1 MNRNWDE
8 ETIRQLFHELRCEDQ
23 CHTPQFGEV
32 LTAARNRN
40 TSSITLTWSIR
51 FAGAA
56 ALCVLV
62 LLTIRLSIPITNP
75 KEQSVPERGP
85 SSLAPSDTTSEVVRN
100 LTEPPKAQ
108 RHPTIRRQSRPRQFS
123 RSLTVAM
130 KSLSSWQSPT
140 AALLP
145 TPQDEI
151 LNKLPRLGES
161 LRTIKSFSP
170 DQFN

>member
-8 ETIRQLFHELRCEDQ
+8 ETIRQLFHELRCQDQ
-23 CHTPQFGEV
+23 CNTPQFGEV

-40 TSSITLTWSIR
+40 TSSIILTWSIR

-62 LLTIRLSIPITNP
+62 LLTIRLSIPVTKP
-75 KEQSVPERGP
+75 QEQSGPDSGP
-85 SSLAPSDTTSEVVRN
+85 SSLAASDTTSEVVRN

-108 RHPTIRRQSRPRQFS
+108 RHPTIRRQTRPRQFPS
-123 RSLTVAM
+123 SLAIAM

-140 AALLP
+140 AALLQ

-151 LNKLPRLGES
+151 LNTLPRLGES
-161 LRTIKSFSP
+161 LRTVKTFSP
-170 DQFN
+170 DQFY